1 MGMGFGMHGFVR
13 RALLRG
19 DEENKPT
26 QPLGKIFRRLF
37 GYTWAYRRPLLA
49 AGACVTLIS
58 LLNLVVPQMMRYTI
72 DVVIPERRFDLI
84 PFVVGGILL
93 TALTSGFLAYGQSYL
108 MSVVGQNVIYHLRN
122 TLYRHIQN
130 LSFSF
135 FDNRRTGELMSRVT
149 NDVQSLQQLIT
160 SGVLEIFVDLFT
172 FLVIISVLFW
182 IDWQLT
188 LLLLF
193 TFPLMIITTRLF
205 GRRIRSAYKEVQ
217 MRIAGVNEH
226 LQDTIASIRLVKSF
240 ANEDYEVKRFSERNR
255 ENMEANVKAVR
266 LWATFFP
273 TIDVM
278 NHLGTVIILGFGA
291 RQVMMGRLSV
301 GTLVAFIAYLQQLH
315 RPVRRFSRIMNVIQ
329 QAAASAERIFE
340 ILDTRPDVYEKPGAI
355 ELPPLSDKIEYK
367 GVTFSYDKRKPAVQ
381 DVNLTIKAGMTVA
394 FVGPSGAGKTT
405 LINLL
410 ARFYDT
416 DAGTITIDG
425 HDVRDV
431 TLASLRGQMG
441 IVSQEITLLHGTVRE
456 NIAYGKPDATDE
468 EIEKAARAA
477 NAHEFIMTFPKG
489 YDTPIGERG
498 VRLSG
503 GQRQRI
509 AIARALLKDPR
520 ILILDEATS
529 QLDSESE
536 HLIQEALARLFVGRT
551 NLVIAHRLS
560 TIQNA
565 DLIVVM
571 DKGRVVEQ
579 GTHEELLARGGRYA
593 ALHAAQFKEDE
604 GDAEEAADG
613 ELIRPGRS
621 ALA

>member
-1 MGMGFGMHGFVR
+1 MAMGGMGWER
-13 RALLRG
+13 RQILRG
-19 DEENKPT
+19 GREDDKPT
-26 QPLGKIFRRLF
+26 QPITKIFRRLF
-37 GYTWAYRRPLLA
+37 RHTWEHKRPLLI
-49 AGACVTLIS
+49 AGICVTLIS
-58 LLNLVVPQMMRYTI
+58 LLQLVVPQMMRYTI
-72 DVVIPERRFDLI
+72 DVVIPQRRFDLI
-84 PFVVGGILL
+84 WFVVGGILL
-93 TALTSGFLAYGQSYL
+93 TSVANGLLHYGQSYF
-108 MSVVGQNVIYHLRN
+108 MSIVGQNVIYSLRN
-122 TLYRHIQN
+122 NLYRHIQS
-130 LSFSF
+130 LSFGF

-160 SGVLEIFVDLFT
+160 SGVLEIFVDIFS
-172 FLVIISVLFW
+172 FLVIISVLLW

-188 LLLLF
+188 LLILL
-193 TFPLMIITTRLF
+193 TFPLMIVTTRLF
-205 GRRIRSAYKEVQ
+205 GRRIRDAYKEVQ

-240 ANEDYEVKRFSERNR
+240 ANEEYEVKRFSERNR
-255 ENMEANVKAVR
+255 LNKEANIEAVR

-278 NHLGTVIILGFGA
+278 NQLGTVIILGFGA
-291 RQVMMGRLSV
+291 RQVMMGTISI

-329 QAAASAERIFE
+329 QAAASGERIFE
-340 ILDTRPDVYEKPGAI
+340 ILDTKPDVDEKPDAVV
-355 ELPPLSDKIEYK
+355 LPPLSERIEYK
-367 GVTFSYDKRKPAVQ
+367 GVSFSYDKKNPAVR
-381 DVNLTIKAGMTVA
+381 DVDLTIEAGMTVA

-405 LINLL
+405 LLNLL

-416 DAGTITIDG
+416 DEGRIYIDG
-425 HDVRDV
+425 IDIRDV
-431 TLASLRGQMG
+431 TLHSLRSQMG
-441 IVSQEITLLHGTVRE
+441 IVSQEITLLHGSVRE
-456 NIAYGKPDATDE
+456 NIAYGKPNASLE
-468 EIEKAARAA
+468 EVMEAAKAA
-477 NAHEFIMTFPKG
+477 NAHEFITAFPEG
-489 YDTPIGERG
+489 YETAIGERG

-536 HLIQEALARLFVGRT
+536 HLIQAALAKLFVGRT

-560 TIQNA
+560 TIQQA

-571 DKGRVVEQ
+571 DQGRIVET
-579 GTHEELLARGGRYA
+579 GRHDELLKQGGRYA
-593 ALHAAQFKEDE
+593 ALHDAQFRQEKH
-604 GDAEEAADG
+604 
-613 ELIRPGRS
+613 S